1 MAASRSM
8 NPVQKVILRHGPFFQ
23 KIGFEVVGDGWP
35 VQKSGAR
42 VAFPPWTRRFAP
54 ATPDIG
60 FAPDSGR
67 SDAYG

>member
-8 NPVQKVILRHGPFFQ
+8 NPVQKVILRHGPNFQ

-42 VAFPPWTRRFAP
+42 VAFPPRPCENHFLVHLGAR
-54 ATPDIG
+54 
-60 FAPDSGR
+60 
-67 SDAYG
+67 